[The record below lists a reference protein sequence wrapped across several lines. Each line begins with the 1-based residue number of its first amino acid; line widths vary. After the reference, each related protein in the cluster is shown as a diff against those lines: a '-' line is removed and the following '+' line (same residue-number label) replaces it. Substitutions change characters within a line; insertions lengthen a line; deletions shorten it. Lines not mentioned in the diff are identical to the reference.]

1 MSSSLLGNLN
11 LPQELEDKLLS
22 LLNAPTTAV
31 AYCNAYVWTPTLASE
46 DASGLTNGASCAAF
60 IGENA
65 STTVGVVHGTLQGTL
80 MPDAAG
86 DVSFTATLP
95 ASADEVVYVSG
106 YANSSSAILLGGL
119 IVGSAM
125 SLSFVSPDTDP
136 YVFFVN
142 FTYRT
147 GAA

>member
-1 MSSSLLGNLN
+1 MS
-11 LPQELEDKLLS
+11 
-22 LLNAPTTAV
+22 
-31 AYCNAYVWTPTLASE
+31 YCTVYDWTPTLASE
-46 DASGLTNGASCAAF
+46 NASLTNGASCAAF
-60 IGENA
+60 IGEGG
-65 STTVGVVHGTLQGTL
+65 STTVGVVHGALQGALT
-80 MPDAAG
+80 PEADG

-136 YVFFVN
+136 CAFFVN